1 MRIIAGNYKGK
12 KIFFPKT
19 KHTRPLRDLVKESIF
34 NLIEN
39 SNKFNIKIKDSN
51 VLDLFSGSGSFGL
64 ECISREAK
72 KVTFVENYFETL
84 KILKKNII
92 ILKCEKKCILIEKD
106 CFKYFE
112 TNFENKEKI
121 DIVFLDPPFREKK
134 INLLINHI
142 LEHKLLTKNGIII
155 THRHKKDNLE
165 LTNKLKIIDQ
175 RLYGISR
182 IIIGN

>member
-1 MRIIAGNYKGK
+1 M
-12 KIFFPKT
+12 
-19 KHTRPLRDLVKESIF
+19 V
-34 NLIEN
+34 
-39 SNKFNIKIKDSN
+39 
-51 VLDLFSGSGSFGL
+51 
-64 ECISREAK
+64 
-72 KVTFVENYFETL
+72 
-84 KILKKNII
+84 
-92 ILKCEKKCILIEKD
+92 EKD

-112 TNFENKEKI
+112 TNFENKGKI

-142 LEHKLLTKNGIII
+142 LELKLLTKNGIII
-155 THRHKKDNLE
+155 AHRHKKDNLE